1 MQFVITNT
9 FVVRA
14 SFMDVVIKCSS
25 MLDLLLLSQELI
37 FTKVIKS
44 FSLNNFS
51 IIDMDSYIGT
61 LEEFKQARK

>member
-9 FVVRA
+9 FIVRV

-37 FTKVIKS
+37 FTKVSKS